1 MVYEEEIKMLES
13 LFIVMVLIGF
23 LMTIYAHEKQSIIFG
38 TSCVI
43 LWVFIMVNAL
53 WVQVSFSTGY
63 EEFAE
68 YAFSVFCLIFI
79 FINVIQ
85 TLWFVM
91 DWRTQKELM

>member
-1 MVYEEEIKMLES
+1 MLES
-13 LFIVMVLIGF
+13 LFVLMVVIGF
-23 LMTIYAHEKQSIIFG
+23 LMTIYAHEKESIIFG
-38 TSCVI
+38 TFGVI

-68 YAFSVFCLIFI
+68 YSFSVFCLIFI
-79 FINVIQ
+79 FINVLQ

-91 DWRTQKELM
+91 DWRTQRDLM

>member
-1 MVYEEEIKMLES
+1 MLES
-13 LFIVMVLIGF
+13 LFIVMVIIGF
-23 LMTIYAHEKQSIIFG
+23 LLTIYAHEKQSIIFG
-38 TSCVI
+38 VSCTI
-43 LWVFIMVNAL
+43 LWIFIMVNAL

-68 YAFSVFCLIFI
+68 YAFSAFCLIFI